1 MEDTEDDN
9 NLQCSHKDKRQ
20 ELHTCPF
27 KEEINDDH
35 ESLCSCCEA
44 CTRECAMDV

>member
-1 MEDTEDDN
+1 MEETEEDN
-9 NLQCSHKDKRQ
+9 NLQCGHKDKR
-20 ELHTCPF
+20 EPLHTCPY
-27 KEEINDDH
+27 KKEINNDS